1 MCCWGNRNQLD
12 EEITAYLAV
21 IPNCLT
27 TISGVGPV
35 LAAAILGEIGDIHR
49 FKNAKAL
56 VAYAGV
62 DPSVMQSGE
71 FTAKKAHLAKRGST
85 HLRRAIWLAAT
96 TATRHDPALRALHQR
111 KMAEGN
117 PYHVA
122 LGAVANKL
130 LHIIYAV
137 LRDNKPY
144 YSPLIDTAAVA

>member
-1 MCCWGNRNQLD
+1 M
-12 EEITAYLAV
+12 AYLAA

-27 TISGVGPV
+27 TISGIGPI

-71 FTAKKAHLAKRGST
+71 FTAKKAHLSKRGST
-85 HLRRAIWLAAT
+85 HLRRAIWLAAAA
-96 TATRHDPALRALHQR
+96 ATRNDPALRALHQK
-111 KMAEGN
+111 KMAEGK

-122 LGAVANKL
+122 LGAVANKM

-144 YSPLIDTAAVA
+144 YRPTLSVATAAACPA

>member
-1 MCCWGNRNQLD
+1 LEAQQKQLD
-12 EEITAYLAV
+12 HEIATYLQA

-27 TISGVGPV
+27 TISGIGNI
-35 LAAAILGEIGDIHR
+35 LAAALLGEIADVRR

-56 VAYAGV
+56 VAYAGM

-71 FTAKKAHLAKRGST
+71 FTAKKAHLSKRGST
-85 HLRRAIWLAAT
+85 HLRRAIWLAAAA
-96 TATRHDPALRALHQR
+96 ATRSDPALKALLQK
-111 KMAEGN
+111 KMAEGK

-122 LGAVANKL
+122 LGAIANKM

-144 YSPLIDTAAVA
+144 